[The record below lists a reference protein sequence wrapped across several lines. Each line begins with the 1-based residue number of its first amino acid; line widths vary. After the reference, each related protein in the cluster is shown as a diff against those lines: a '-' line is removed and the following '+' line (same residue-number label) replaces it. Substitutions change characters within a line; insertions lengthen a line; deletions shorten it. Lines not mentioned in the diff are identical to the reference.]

1 MKKFKVIPGVPGV
14 LLLLLA
20 FCTGVIPDQVIAGV
34 VSAGQSLQDANKS
47 ARAKEKKPKAIK
59 PGSAAAAPTY
69 SNVSYGPHPR
79 NRLDVWQAESDRPTP
94 VIIFFH
100 GGSFKAG
107 DKSQVLKRPFFEDCL
122 KAGISIVSANYRF
135 STDAPYPAPM
145 LDGARAVQF
154 VRHKAGQWNIDPAR
168 VSLSGGSAGGT
179 MALWI
184 ALHNEMA
191 DPNSNDPVLR
201 NSTRVCC
208 LVGYGAPASIEP
220 EYIEQHA
227 GSKNLGG
234 GIAQL
239 FGVKKPEELT
249 QADIRKLI
257 RQASPINHVTRD
269 DPPLW
274 LLYHGKMKDVPFDE
288 NARQNVWIHHVC
300 LGMPLKKIY
309 DELGLECHI
318 YDQAGPPES
327 GAEIEFLKKILF
339 NF

>member
-1 MKKFKVIPGVPGV
+1 MKMFKILLRIPRA
-14 LLLLLA
+14 LFLLLA
-20 FCTGVIPDQVIAGV
+20 ICTFVMPDQAIVDV
-34 VSAGQSLQDANKS
+34 VSAGQPFHDANKS
-47 ARAKEKKPKAIK
+47 SRAKEKKTKAAK
-59 PGSAAAAPTY
+59 PPSTSAVPTY

-79 NRLDVWQAESDRPTP
+79 NRLDIWQAESDRPTP

-107 DKSQVLKRPFFEDCL
+107 DKSQVLKRPFFEGCL
-122 KAGISIVSANYRF
+122 KAGISVVSANYRF

-154 VRHKAGQWNIDPAR
+154 VRHKAGRWNIDPAR
-168 VSLSGGSAGGT
+168 VALSGGSAGGT

-184 ALHNEMA
+184 ALHDEMA
-191 DPNSNDPVLR
+191 DPNSDDPVLR
-201 NSTRVCC
+201 NSTRVRC

-220 EYIEQHA
+220 DYIELHA

-234 GIAQL
+234 GIALL
-239 FGVKKPEELT
+239 FGVKKPQELART
-249 QADIRKLI
+249 DIRKLI
-257 RQASPINHVTRD
+257 RQASPINNVTRD

-274 LLYHGKMKDVPFDE
+274 LLYRGRMKDVPFDE

-300 LGMPLKKIY
+300 LGMPLKKTY
-309 DELGLECHI
+309 DELDLECHI
-318 YDQAGPPES
+318 YDQTQPPEN